1 MPMRAGIVGYAVAA
15 LLSVVASAAVAQS
28 SKCAGC
34 HFANPDAPRRGHLS
48 DWDRSAHGRQS
59 IGCDR
64 CHGGNPDS
72 FEKLVAHKGLVGAGD
87 RKSPV
92 HRANLPTT
100 CGTCHA
106 GQLMEFQKS
115 RHFQLL
121 KTDDKRGPTCAT
133 CHEDVGDTLLSPKSL
148 EAQCNSCHGP
158 GKTAPRPERAANAR
172 LMLESVREARSQLT
186 QARELIKQVKDAPR
200 KSRLTQ
206 EAEMVALELKFAV
219 EAGHSF
225 VYDGLQQRVG
235 RARTKLAA
243 LFEGLTNPGAA
254 AKPVKGV
261 PPLPGSTQAHR

>member
-1 MPMRAGIVGYAVAA
+1 MRVRAVMILVVVVAG
-15 LLSVVASAAVAQS
+15 LMASAAMAQS
-28 SKCAGC
+28 SKCADC

-48 DWDRSAHGRQS
+48 DWDRSAHGRQN
-59 IGCDR
+59 IGCER
-64 CHGGNPDS
+64 CHGGNATS
-72 FEKLVAHKGLVGAGD
+72 FEKLVAHKGIVGAGD

-92 HRANLPTT
+92 HRASLPTT

-115 RHFQLL
+115 KHFQLL
-121 KTDDKRGPTCAT
+121 KADDKRGPTCAT
-133 CHEDVGDTLLSPKSL
+133 CHEDVGDTLLSPKAL
-148 EAQCNSCHGP
+148 EGQCNACHGP

-172 LMLESVREARSQLT
+172 LMLENVREARSQLK
-186 QARELIKQVKDAPR
+186 QARDLIKQVKDASR
-200 KSRLTQ
+200 KARLSQ

-243 LFEGLTNPGAA
+243 LFDGLTNPGGA
-254 AKPVKGV
+254 AKPVKGASPRPDSLQV
-261 PPLPGSTQAHR
+261 RR

>member
-1 MPMRAGIVGYAVAA
+1 MRVRVVTI
-15 LLSVVASAAVAQS
+15 LVVALVGLMAPSAMAQA
-28 SKCAGC
+28 SKCADC
-34 HFANPDAPRRGHLS
+34 HFANPDAPRRGHLG
-48 DWDRSAHGRQS
+48 DWDRSAHGRQN
-59 IGCDR
+59 IGCER
-64 CHGGNPDS
+64 CHGGNATS
-72 FEKLVAHKGLVGAGD
+72 FEKLIAHKGIVGAGD

-121 KTDDKRGPTCAT
+121 KADDKRGPTCAT
-133 CHEDVGDTLLSPKSL
+133 CHEDVGDMLLSPKAL
-148 EAQCNSCHGP
+148 EAQCNTCHGP

-172 LMLESVREARSQLT
+172 KMLENVREARAQLK
-186 QARELIKQVKDAPR
+186 QGRDLIKQVKDAQR
-200 KSRLTQ
+200 KARLTQ

-225 VYDGLQQRVG
+225 VYDGLEQRVG
-235 RARTKLAA
+235 RARTKLAT
-243 LFEGLTNPGAA
+243 LFEGLTNPGAT

-261 PPLPGSTQAHR
+261 PMPTGTQARQ